1 MPLAESTVT
10 SAVELLWKKQKNV
23 LAKKHSA
30 VKQTPIKMDN
40 NMKPLQTP
48 EKDSVY
54 ILDYKHTIRSA
65 SIL

>member
-1 MPLAESTVT
+1 MPLVESTVT
-10 SAVELLWKKQKNV
+10 SAVELLWKKQK
-23 LAKKHSA
+23 K
-30 VKQTPIKMDN
+30 TPIKMEN
-40 NMKPLQTP
+40 NMKTLQTP